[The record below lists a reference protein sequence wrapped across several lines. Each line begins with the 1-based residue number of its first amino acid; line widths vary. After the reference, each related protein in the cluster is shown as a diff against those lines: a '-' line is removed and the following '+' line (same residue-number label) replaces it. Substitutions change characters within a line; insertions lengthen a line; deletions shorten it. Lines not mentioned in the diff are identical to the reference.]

1 MEVLELVPEADLHVH
16 SEWSWD
22 ASEGAMEATCRG
34 ARELGIRVVAF
45 TEHADYSKACGGAR
59 LEVEGYLE
67 AVESCRKSF
76 PRLSIWTGV
85 ELGEPHRH
93 QKEAED
99 VLDRGQFDL
108 VLGSVHTVVAG
119 GASVEISEL
128 GPEPAMD
135 PDALMQSY
143 CDELTQLIDGPIQFE
158 VLAHLE
164 YPRRY
169 WPAGW
174 PCYESADH
182 WKLIQEVLA
191 AAAHRGLVL
200 EFNTTRGGTPTIYGP
215 RTLLPTRWRP
225 GSSGLQSWPP
235 RPASSHPW
243 LRSGCGPASPSSP
256 RPLTAGRSTPGAS
269 AFGSGSGGAAAVEL
283 DSPERDDLLTVAGLE
298 SLLAE
303 LGGQDGVQ
311 GQSQRW
317 GGCAAGWVRTRQP
330 SAREY
335 ASGGHRGSATARGG
349 A

>member
-1 MEVLELVPEADLHVH
+1 VEVLELVPEADLHVH

-34 ARELGIRVVAF
+34 AQELGIRVVAF

-143 CDELTQLIDGPIQFE
+143 CDELIQLIDGPIQFE

-200 EFNTTRGGTPTIYGP
+200 EFNTTRGGTPTRSLCPSPEVLGWWRQSGGKALSFGSDAHDP
-215 RTLLPTRWRP
+215 AKLAAGFKRAAELAAQAGFKPSLAQVGMWSSQPELP
-225 GSSGLQSWPP
+225 PP
-235 RPASSHPW
+235 ADR
-243 LRSGCGPASPSSP
+243 
-256 RPLTAGRSTPGAS
+256 RPLNTR
-269 AFGSGSGGAAAVEL
+269 
-283 DSPERDDLLTVAGLE
+283 
-298 SLLAE
+298 
-303 LGGQDGVQ
+303 
-311 GQSQRW
+311 SQRF
-317 GGCAAGWVRTRQP
+317 R
-330 SAREY
+330 
-335 ASGGHRGSATARGG
+335 
-349 A
+349 